1 MRSQVSLLSLLVVT
15 VVISGAQSATFT
27 FTNNCPFTVWPGT
40 ETGGGGAQLSTTG
53 FELASG
59 ASLSVDVPAPWS
71 GRFWG
76 RTQCSADASGKFT
89 CASGDCGSGQVAC
102 NGAGGIP
109 PASLVELTLAANGG
123 QDFYDVSL
131 VDGFNVPIQLA
142 PQGGSGGCSAASCA
156 GNINS
161 VCPPELAVKG
171 SDGGVIA
178 CKSAC
183 LVFNQPQYCCTGDH
197 GTRETC
203 PPTDY
208 SMIFKSQC
216 PQAYSYAYD
225 DKSTS
230 FTCNGGPNYLVTFCP

>member
-123 QDFYDVSL
+123 QDFYD
-131 VDGFNVPIQLA
+131 
-142 PQGGSGGCSAASCA
+142 
-156 GNINS
+156 
-161 VCPPELAVKG
+161 
-171 SDGGVIA
+171 
-178 CKSAC
+178 
-183 LVFNQPQYCCTGDH
+183 PQYCCTGDH